1 MRKKNSKIQI
11 LAGNTLMPIFHDG
24 FEIELPLEEKP
35 TNFALSLDTW
45 DKDRLTPLHWATR
58 NGHYEVVRCL
68 IDHQAR
74 VDAKH
79 FYTLMTP
86 VHFAAANGILFI
98 IIFL

>member
-1 MRKKNSKIQI
+1 M
-11 LAGNTLMPIFHDG
+11 
-24 FEIELPLEEKP
+24 
-35 TNFALSLDTW
+35 
-45 DKDRLTPLHWATR
+45 TPLHWATR

-86 VHFAAANGILFI
+86 VHFAAANGHNDIVGYLI
-98 IIFL
+98 KNGMQAITKQEEDISAENNASQKRRELRRETIRLNSRQRYIFG